1 MSKLR
6 LLGSAS
12 YTVVTNSNSTSV
24 LIDINNRVTTEI
36 AVALGPG
43 PRISQRPATDFRGR
57 LVVYSITLNV
67 DGELRNL
74 NEVK

>member
-1 MSKLR
+1 M
-6 LLGSAS
+6 
-12 YTVVTNSNSTSV
+12 

-36 AVALGPG
+36 AFALGPG
-43 PRISQRPATDFRGR
+43 PRISQRPATDCRGR

>member
-1 MSKLR
+1 M
-6 LLGSAS
+6 
-12 YTVVTNSNSTSV
+12 
-24 LIDINNRVTTEI
+24 LIDIKNRVTTEI

-43 PRISQRPATDFRGR
+43 TRISQRPATDCRGR